1 MKRRDF
7 GFALMGGL
15 TAALLPLR
23 MAKAMATPKKRFIF
37 VIARG
42 GWDPLLTLAPM
53 FQASAIQMPP
63 ESSPA
68 SIGGIPLTDSAM
80 RPSVRSFFEQH
91 AAKSLIIHGLSVRS
105 VAHDV
110 CETTML
116 TGSATGS
123 SPDHATRLAASS
135 SVALPHLVVEG
146 PSLPGELAP
155 LVTRTG
161 RAGQLQALV
170 DGSIMERADVA
181 TSPLSRP
188 TRELVDGFLA
198 RRLAAFADTSPRLGQ
213 EALEALSR
221 KRRIEQLR
229 GEVSFATDGSIESQ
243 IELAV
248 SVLGADI
255 AQCVTISP
263 PISWDS
269 HTDSDNQQTQYWEAL
284 FLALSRLMSRLA
296 ATPSPGTTASS
307 SLAEDTV
314 VVCLSEMSRTPR
326 LNADQGRDHW
336 PWTSAL
342 LVGPGLTGGRAVGG
356 YDANYSGLGID
367 PATGETDPNR
377 AATSP
382 AQLGATLLALAD
394 LDASVFG
401 PRVEPLLGVLT

>member
-15 TAALLPLR
+15 AATMLPFHFARSATAA
-23 MAKAMATPKKRFIF
+23 KKRFIF

-53 FQASAIQMPP
+53 FQASAVQVPP
-63 ESSPA
+63 QSSPTTV
-68 SIGGIPLTDSAM
+68 GGIPLTDSAL
-80 RPSVRSFFEQH
+80 RPSVRAFFEQH
-91 AAKSLIIHGLSVRS
+91 SPRSLVIHGLSVRS

-116 TGSATGS
+116 TGSATGNN
-123 SPDHATRLAASS
+123 PDHATRLAATSTL
-135 SVALPHLVVEG
+135 ALPHLVVEG

-161 RAGQLQALV
+161 RTGQLQALV
-170 DGSIMERADVA
+170 DGSITSRADI
-181 TSPLSRP
+181 TTPTLSRP

-198 RRLAAFADTSPRLGQ
+198 RRLSAFASTSPGLGQ
-213 EALEALSR
+213 EAFEALDR

-229 GEVSFATDGSIESQ
+229 GEVSFATDGSFESQ

-248 SVLGADI
+248 SVLGSDI

-269 HTDSDNQQTQYWEAL
+269 HTDSDNQQTQYWESL
-284 FLALSRLMSRLA
+284 FLGLGRLLSRLA
-296 ATPSPGTTASS
+296 ATASPSTTEST
-307 SLAEDTV
+307 SLAEDTI

-356 YDANYSGLGID
+356 YDNNYSGLGID

-394 LDASVFG
+394 LDPGVFG
-401 PRVEPLLGVLT
+401 PRVEPLLGVLE